1 MNWKVDISLKGESLR
16 TKRSSRIAFS
26 TDFPSR
32 PAEGDSV
39 YYGIHP
45 TKFCLA
51 RLRWAA
57 QEALPNLL
65 SAVYAG
71 ICPGP
76 LYEAAVLDNPLLI
89 IESRQVSRRGC

>member
-1 MNWKVDISLKGESLR
+1 MER
-16 TKRSSRIAFS
+16 HF
-26 TDFPSR
+26 
-32 PAEGDSV
+32 

-51 RLRWAA
+51 RLRWAE

-65 SAVYAG
+65 SAVYSG

-89 IESRQVSRRGC
+89 IELRKSVGEAAEWELQRYGCLLIP